1 LKGKRYT
8 EEQIIGTLR
17 EIDGGTS
24 VADVC
29 RKHNVSAWSISR
41 WRQKYSG
48 MDVPEAKRLR
58 ALEAENARLRRIVA
72 NQALDMEILK
82 EAASKRW

>member
-1 LKGKRYT
+1 MKGKRYT
-8 EEQIIGTLR
+8 EEAIIGMLR
-17 EIDGGTS
+17 EIESGTA

-41 WRQKYSG
+41 WRRKYSG
-48 MDVPEAKRLR
+48 MDVPEAKRLK
-58 ALEAENARLRRIVA
+58 ALEAENARLKRIVA

-82 EAASKRW
+82 EAASKKW